1 MSATPR
7 ERRTHR
13 KAVEERVTRQRL
25 AREREAREAE
35 IRTEDMFE
43 RDRELARITISV
55 YGQLPLSPP
64 FYLRHIGLED
74 VTRGSTARQ
83 PSLPLPPVLSTRRKP

>member
-1 MSATPR
+1 MSATS
-7 ERRTHR
+7 
-13 KAVEERVTRQRL
+13 RQRHKREVQRRIEQQQL
-25 AREREAREAE
+25 VREREAREAQV
-35 IRTEDMFE
+35 TAEDLFE

-74 VTRGSTARQ
+74 VCRGRRDD
-83 PSLPLPPVLSTRRKP
+83 LRRDEMPPVIRRC

>member
-1 MSATPR
+1 MS
-7 ERRTHR
+7 
-13 KAVEERVTRQRL
+13 VTNRQRRNHQ
-25 AREREAREAE
+25 REVQRRIDQQQLVREQEAREAQVC
-35 IRTEDMFE
+35 TVDVFD

-74 VTRGSTARQ
+74 VCRG
-83 PSLPLPPVLSTRRKP
+83 RRDDLRRDEMPDVIRRR